1 LLTNTNNKSSNLLTA
16 HNNVYAESKNI
27 TPDAKFASGGG
38 GAQGL
43 SASHSE
49 RVSIGVMQDAENA
62 SLKAQ

>member
-1 LLTNTNNKSSNLLTA
+1 LLTNTNNKSSNLLTG
-16 HNNVYAESKNI
+16 HTNVYAESKNI

-38 GAQGL
+38 APGL

-49 RVSIGVMQDAENA
+49 RVSIGVMKDAENA